1 MANYI
6 HAIIRGN
13 SNLEKYC
20 IKRFGEF
27 PHFVETIG
35 RVGNAKVYLRYWHSP
50 TDDGYYDYY
59 VLIMEHENGKYY
71 SQPQQQI
78 IQECREAVETGRA
91 RLLTP

>member
-20 IKRFGEF
+20 IKRFGES

-78 IQECREAVETGRA
+78 IKECREAVETGRA
-91 RLLTP
+91 HLLTP